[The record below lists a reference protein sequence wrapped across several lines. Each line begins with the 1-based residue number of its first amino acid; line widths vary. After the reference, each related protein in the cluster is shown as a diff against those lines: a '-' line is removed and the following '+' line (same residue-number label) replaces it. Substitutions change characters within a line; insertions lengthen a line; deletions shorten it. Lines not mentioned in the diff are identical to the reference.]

1 MKEFKAL
8 MDALEERNIPEK
20 LKMTVSV
27 VPLPECVPEEEKQEV
42 LNEAIKGCLMT
53 SFNSDKELAHLYF
66 DYINE
71 LRLNSIVK
79 ELDIKPEKVDG
90 KSAILS
96 ILEAITKSLKEE

>member
-27 VPLPECVPEEEKQEV
+27 VPLPEEVPEDKKQE
-42 LNEAIKGCLMT
+42 LINEAIKGCLMV
-53 SFNSDKELAHLYF
+53 SFDKDEELQDLYF
-66 DYINE
+66 DYITEIGMNA
-71 LRLNSIVK
+71 IIK
-79 ELDIKPEKVDG
+79 ELDIKPEKIDA
-90 KSAILS
+90 KSAILN